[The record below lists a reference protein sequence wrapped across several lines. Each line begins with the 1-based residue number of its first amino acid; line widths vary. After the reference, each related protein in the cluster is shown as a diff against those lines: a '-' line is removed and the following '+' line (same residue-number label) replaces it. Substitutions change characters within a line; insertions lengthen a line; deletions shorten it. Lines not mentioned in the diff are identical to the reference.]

1 MYLRG
6 KHGTDGIS
14 SGSLLP
20 DLRRGT
26 STTHIK
32 SCLLQQE
39 SIRNREFSVQMLRLQ
54 LFNSVLKTHLQL

>member
-32 SCLLQQE
+32 S
-39 SIRNREFSVQMLRLQ
+39 
-54 LFNSVLKTHLQL
+54 